1 MRRIANSPP
10 RKPQYPDRVFRTPTE
25 TYLPMKHRNLG
36 SKGPRVSS
44 IGLGCMGMSQ
54 SYGKAD
60 EAESIATIH
69 RALELGVTLFDTA
82 DIYGPD
88 TNEELV
94 GRALRGHRDE
104 VFLATKFGFVDDPA
118 TQNRRVDGR
127 PEHVHAACEASLQRL
142 GVKTIDLYYLHR
154 VDPRTPIEATV
165 RAMAK
170 LVTDG
175 KVRYLGLS
183 EVSPATLRKAY
194 AVHPITAVQ
203 SEYSVWTRDPED
215 GILDACKELGVG
227 FVPFSPLG
235 RGFLSG
241 GVKNLA
247 NLGEGD
253 FRRTG
258 PRFQPENFQKN
269 LSLLSNFEDIAAA
282 KGCTA
287 SQLALA
293 WVLSRG
299 DHIVPIPGTK
309 RRLYLEE
316 NVQTVEIRL
325 TPQEL
330 ARIEEAVPRHAVA
343 GARYGEAA
351 MAMVDH

>member
-1 MRRIANSPP
+1 M
-10 RKPQYPDRVFRTPTE
+10 KTRT
-25 TYLPMKHRNLG
+25 LG
-36 SKGPRVSS
+36 SKGPRVSA

-82 DIYGPD
+82 DIYGPH

-104 VFLATKFGFVDDPA
+104 VFLATKFGFVDDPVSRD
-118 TQNRRVDGR
+118 RRVDGSPDYVR
-127 PEHVHAACEASLQRL
+127 AACDASLRRL
-142 GVKTIDLYYLHR
+142 GVKSIDLYYLHR
-154 VDPRTPIEATV
+154 LDPRTAIEETV

-170 LVTDG
+170 LVAEG

-183 EVSPATLRKAY
+183 EVSPATLRRAC
-194 AVHPITAVQ
+194 AIHPITAVQ

-215 GILDACKELGVG
+215 GILEACAELGVG

-241 GVKNLA
+241 SVKDLA
-247 NLGEGD
+247 RLGDDD
-253 FRRTG
+253 FRKTG
-258 PRFQPENFQKN
+258 PRFQPENFRKN
-269 LSLLSNFEDIAAA
+269 LTLLSKFEEIAAT
-282 KGCTA
+282 KHCTA

-299 DHIVPIPGTK
+299 EHIVPIPGTK
-309 RRLYLEE
+309 RRQYLEE
-316 NVQTVEIRL
+316 NAQAVEIPL
-325 TPQEL
+325 SMQEL
-330 ARIEEAVPRHAVA
+330 AMIEHAVPRHAVA
-343 GARYGEAA
+343 GARYSESA